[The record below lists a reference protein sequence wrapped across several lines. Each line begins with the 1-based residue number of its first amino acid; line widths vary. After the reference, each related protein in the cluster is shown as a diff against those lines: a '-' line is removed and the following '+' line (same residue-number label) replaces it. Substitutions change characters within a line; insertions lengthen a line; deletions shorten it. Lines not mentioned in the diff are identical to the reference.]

1 MKPFYLTII
10 IAILCVAVY
19 VFAGAGDEPASE
31 LIFSHKLHIEDVGAE
46 CVTCHSGAE
55 KSVTGKDNL
64 LPDMETCS
72 ACHDVED
79 EDNCSMCHSNLDEAA
94 AVPRIENYSPKFSH
108 QLHLAAD
115 LQCLDCHS
123 SIKDETAPAAVASLP
138 SMSACMDCHE
148 AKSASV
154 ECSACHL
161 PGEDL
166 KPVSHT
172 VNFIHSHSDLARNGV
187 DEFSSNM
194 TCATCHQQSFCQKCH
209 EGENLDNT
217 THPMNYAF
225 THALE
230 AQGKE
235 KTCTVCH
242 QDRQFCNDC
251 VPNTGG
257 LHVMEAEN
265 DLESCISCHEMN
277 AQEVCQPCHQQE

>member
-1 MKPFYLTII
+1 
-10 IAILCVAVY
+10 
-19 VFAGAGDEPASE
+19 
-31 LIFSHKLHIEDVGAE
+31 
-46 CVTCHSGAE
+46 
-55 KSVTGKDNL
+55 
-64 LPDMETCS
+64 
-72 ACHDVED
+72 
-79 EDNCSMCHSNLDEAA
+79 
-94 AVPRIENYSPKFSH
+94 
-108 QLHLAAD
+108 
-115 LQCLDCHS
+115 
-123 SIKDETAPAAVASLP
+123 
-138 SMSACMDCHE
+138 
-148 AKSASV
+148 
-154 ECSACHL
+154 
-161 PGEDL
+161 
-166 KPVSHT
+166 
-172 VNFIHSHSDLARNGV
+172 V

-251 VPNTGG
+251 HRDYQVFPHNHQQPGWAVPNTGG